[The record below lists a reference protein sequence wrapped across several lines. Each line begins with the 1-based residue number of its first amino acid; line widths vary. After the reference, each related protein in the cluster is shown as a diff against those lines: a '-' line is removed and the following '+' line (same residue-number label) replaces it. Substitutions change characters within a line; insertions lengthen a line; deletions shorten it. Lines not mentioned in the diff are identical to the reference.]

1 MASCGPR
8 RTARPTSLPAKE
20 PVIAT
25 TQPEPPAQDV
35 PDRPVRPRRPRR
47 PYEEP
52 RQSLLW
58 PVATVVSL
66 LFAVAGWTAVVVL
79 VLTRPAGVA
88 IATPTPGADQPAASV
103 GDTTSHD
110 APDLEALLPTSYA
123 ETPLTTTSWL
133 GSTILSGDNW
143 SNSITAFL
151 AARELTPD
159 DLKVAQAYDPA
170 GALDL
175 AAVAFEAPN
184 VDPVTFVQAIIDA
197 WKVDYPGLATS
208 TVTMGNKTVTRGVF
222 PEEPVVSYWYASNG
236 VAYEVDSSDES
247 IAAGVLSTLP

>member
-1 MASCGPR
+1 VASCGP
-8 RTARPTSLPAKE
+8 APDDAPASLPAKE
-20 PVIAT
+20 PAIT
-25 TQPEPPAQDV
+25 TRQPDPPV
-35 PDRPVRPRRPRR
+35 PDAPERPVRPRRPRR
-47 PYEEP
+47 QYEEP

-58 PVATVVSL
+58 PIATVVSL

-88 IATPTPGADQPAASV
+88 VATPTPGANQPAASV

-133 GSTILSGDNW
+133 GGTILSGDDW

-151 AARELTPD
+151 AGRELTPD
-159 DLKVAQAYDPA
+159 DLKIAQAYDPN

-184 VDPVTFVQAIIDA
+184 VDPAAFVQAIIDA
-197 WKVDYPGLATS
+197 WKVDYPGLATT
-208 TVTMGNKTVTRGVF
+208 TVTIGDKTVIKGLF
-222 PEEPVVSYWYASNG
+222 PEEPIASYWYAGSG
-236 VAYEVDSSDES
+236 VAYEVDSSNES
-247 IAAGVLSTLP
+247 IAAGVLATLH

>member
-1 MASCGPR
+1 M
-8 RTARPTSLPAKE
+8 
-20 PVIAT
+20 
-25 TQPEPPAQDV
+25 
-35 PDRPVRPRRPRR
+35 
-47 PYEEP
+47 
-52 RQSLLW
+52 
-58 PVATVVSL
+58 
-66 LFAVAGWTAVVVL
+66 VVL

-88 IATPTPGADQPAASV
+88 LATPTPGADQPAASV

-159 DLKVAQAYDPA
+159 DLKIAQAYDPA

-175 AAVAFEAPN
+175 AAVAFEVPN
-184 VDPVTFVQAIIDA
+184 VDPATFVQAIIDA

-208 TVTMGNKTVTRGVF
+208 TVTLGNKTVTRGVF
-222 PEEPVVSYWYASNG
+222 PEEPVVSYWYSSNG

>member
-1 MASCGPR
+1 VGPR
-8 RTARPTSLPAKE
+8 RIARPTSLPAKE
-20 PVIAT
+20 PVIT
-25 TQPEPPAQDV
+25 TKQPDPPAQDV
-35 PDRPVRPRRPRR
+35 AERPIRPRPPRR
-47 PYEEP
+47 RYEEP

-58 PVATVVSL
+58 PIATVVSL

-88 IATPTPGADQPAASV
+88 VATPTPGADQPAASV

-133 GSTILSGDNW
+133 GGTILSGDDW

-151 AARELTPD
+151 AGRELMPD
-159 DLKVAQAYDPA
+159 DLKIAQAYDPA

-184 VDPVTFVQAIIDA
+184 VDPAVFVQAIIDA

-208 TVTMGNKTVTRGVF
+208 SVTFGSKTAIKGLF
-222 PEEPVVSYWYASNG
+222 PEEPIASYWYASNG
-236 VAYEVDSSDES
+236 VAYEVDTSDES
-247 IAAGVLSTLP
+247 IAAGVLATLP